1 MLVARVEVNKFLFP
15 SQTTSTPT
23 APSALA
29 VLLDTS
35 ASRLLGFGRQLAGV
49 WGALRVF
56 EGLLPKNAKLL
67 LVAFD
72 QEIEIMHDGA
82 EPSSLSRL
90 ALQPTPTATA
100 PWNHSMLKSR
110 SQTYL
115 PAYLPPSLPTYLP
128 YHCHRQAER
137 RDRPRSAHPRGVVVT
152 GGFRLLQ
159 PRPSAR
165 LTAHPGGQ
173 RHQVRPFLHDTC
185 CSCACVC
192 VPSC

>member
-1 MLVARVEVNKFLFP
+1 MVDLTAERRSSDTDFQFAAMRDKSMLVARVEVNKFLFP

-49 WGALRVF
+49 WAALRVF

-82 EPSSLSRL
+82 EPSLSRL
-90 ALQPTPTATA
+90 ALQLTPTTTA

-110 SQTYL
+110 S
-115 PAYLPPSLPTYLP
+115 
-128 YHCHRQAER
+128 
-137 RDRPRSAHPRGVVVT
+137 
-152 GGFRLLQ
+152 
-159 PRPSAR
+159 
-165 LTAHPGGQ
+165 
-173 RHQVRPFLHDTC
+173 
-185 CSCACVC
+185 
-192 VPSC
+192 